1 MYNINNELSACEKT
15 SQIPTAPS
23 PSKACIC
30 SVAAILLSTLGI
42 AVWYWAP
49 AAVTTWLGDNPSA
62 ESLLKKNNSLSL
74 INLSF
79 QLFGMVGLICLCAG
93 LASLARKSITYT
105 VLRIVL
111 IGVYVAVVFYVGI
124 VWHALFSILHAELSL
139 NGAEQDRAT
148 ILILWWKF
156 SWPALATGVYAFWLQ
171 TMLRSRSVYA
181 VFTQDLG
188 QPMTGDNTLEDLR
201 THGKDPQYRKSI
213 YASVVTHLTIL
224 VLIPWILQLG
234 GCITPY
240 KVPKGSGNPVV
251 AMVKMVKPKKKKK
264 QTLTLRPDSAILFE
278 IPDLDDTEADQE
290 MKEMTELT
298 YEANPNAAVGQLGK
312 GGGDQGGWPEGMEDY
327 KIRFI
332 RLDHGGQG
340 WDDGMHQT
348 GADIN
353 FLRHFAGVTGFKK
366 IARKGESHSIAML
379 AKYPKDGF
387 PPFVYM
393 TGNHSMGRVGSSDIK
408 ALREYCLGG
417 GMLIGDAGSSQ
428 FHNSFTHFMRQV
440 FPDKQMLAIADDDI
454 IYQLPYS
461 FPEGAPAFWHHG
473 GRRALGI
480 KHEGRWVVFYHPGDM
495 NDAWKLQGYTDVTPE
510 MRDSAMNLGVNLVR
524 YSFDN
529 WNDAV
534 AKARK

>member
-1 MYNINNELSACEKT
+1 MNAINKDLLHLDRASR
-15 SQIPTAPS
+15 IPTDPS
-23 PSKACIC
+23 QSKALVC

-42 AVWYWAP
+42 AAWHWGQP
-49 AAVTTWLGDNPSA
+49 AFEAWLVANPSA
-62 ESLLKKNNSLSL
+62 RSLLSNNNTRDLL
-74 INLSF
+74 GTSF
-79 QLFGMVGLICLCAG
+79 QAFGVAGAICAATGLLSILRITPTYLLLRVGLG
-93 LASLARKSITYT
+93 T
-105 VLRIVL
+105 VYL
-111 IGVYVAVVFYVGI
+111 AVVFYVGL
-124 VWHALFSILHAELSL
+124 VWHGLFSILDAELPI

-156 SWPALATGVYAFWLQ
+156 SWPAMAAGVYVAWLHA
-171 TMLRSRSVYA
+171 MLRSRSVFSA
-181 VFTQDLG
+181 FTKKPG
-188 QPMTGDNTLEDLR
+188 EPMSGDQTLESLR
-201 THGKDPQYRKSI
+201 THGPDPRYRKSV
-213 YASVVTHLTIL
+213 YASTLTHITIL
-224 VLIPWILQLG
+224 ILIPWILQLG

-264 QTLTLRPDSAILFE
+264 KTLTLRPDSAILFE
-278 IPDLDDTEADQE
+278 IPDLDETEADQE

-312 GGGDQGGWPEGMEDY
+312 GGGDKGGWPEGMDDY

-353 FLRHFAGVTGFKK
+353 FLRHFAAVTGFKK
-366 IARKGESHSIAML
+366 IARKGESHGIAML

-393 TGNHSMGRVGSSDIK
+393 TGNHNMGRVGTRETK

-417 GMLIGDAGSSQ
+417 GMLIGDAGSRQ
-428 FHNSFTHFMRQV
+428 FHDSFIHFMRQV
-440 FPDKQMLAIADDDI
+440 FPDKPMIDIADDDI
-454 IYQLPYS
+454 LYQLPYT
-461 FPEGAPAFWHHG
+461 FPDGAPAFWHHG
-473 GRRALGI
+473 GRRAMGI
-480 KHEGRWVVFYHPGDM
+480 KHEGRWIVFYHPGDM

-510 MRDSAMNLGVNLVR
+510 MRDAAMNLGINLVR

>member
-1 MYNINNELSACEKT
+1 MNAIRKDLVQLDRASR
-15 SQIPTAPS
+15 IPTDPS
-23 PSKACIC
+23 SSKALIC

-42 AVWYWAP
+42 ASWYLGTP
-49 AAVTTWLGDNPSA
+49 ALEAWLGANPSA
-62 ESLLKKNNSLSL
+62 RSLLGSNNT
-74 INLSF
+74 
-79 QLFGMVGLICLCAG
+79 
-93 LASLARKSITYT
+93 RD
-105 VLRIVL
+105 L
-111 IGVYVAVVFYVGI
+111 IGVSFKIFGFVGLVCGVTGVASLIRKGLTYLLLRIGLSTVYLAVAFYVGV
-124 VWHALFSILHAELSL
+124 VWQGLFSILHAEIQL

-156 SWPALATGVYAFWLQ
+156 SWPALAVAIYTVWLHI
-171 TMLRSRSVYA
+171 MLRSRSVYSS
-181 VFTQDLG
+181 FTRNLG
-188 QPMTGDNTLEDLR
+188 QPMAGDKALEGLR
-201 THGKDPQYRKSI
+201 THGSDPQYRKSV
-213 YASVVTHLTIL
+213 YASTLTHITIL
-224 VLIPWILQLG
+224 ILIPWILQMG
-234 GCITPY
+234 GCVTPY

-264 QTLTLRPDSAILFE
+264 KTLTLRPDSAILFE
-278 IPDLDDTEADQE
+278 IPDLDETEADQE

-312 GGGDQGGWPEGMEDY
+312 GGGDKGGWPEGMDDY

-353 FLRHFAGVTGFKK
+353 FLRHFSGVTGFKK
-366 IARKGESHSIAML
+366 IARKGESHGIAML

-393 TGNHSMGRVGSSDIK
+393 TGNHNMGRVGSREIK

-417 GMLIGDAGSSQ
+417 GMLIGDAGSSH

-454 IYQLPYS
+454 IYQLPYT

-510 MRDSAMNLGVNLVR
+510 MRDAAMNLGINLVR